1 MPGYM
6 NRIAYVDLSNK
17 QVRYE
22 EPEDTFYRRY
32 LGGWNLIALTL
43 LRETPAHLDPLGPAN
58 PLVVATGVAS
68 GIPVSGLARN
78 AVGAKSPLTGG
89 FGASEVGGFFQ
100 TELKRAGFDAIIVQ
114 GQAEYPLYLWIH
126 NGQVTLHDAAHL
138 WGQKTADALA
148 RIRTELGVPRARAM
162 LIGPG
167 AENLVPYAC
176 ISNDLKHFA
185 GRCGLGAVMGA
196 KKLKAIVAYGSQ
208 PVPVADPEKI
218 KALGQ
223 WMRKN
228 LHLAGNFPLWGTG
241 AVQELFEQQGNLPVR
256 NFSAGEYPQVKRQ
269 LPQTIREELGSTMEA
284 CYACAV
290 HCKKRVAAEKPYPI
304 DPQYGG
310 PEYETLAA
318 IGSNCCIADT
328 ALLCKANELLNAYTI
343 DTISFGVSL
352 AFAMEC
358 FEAGLLTLKDTDG
371 LELRF
376 GNGAVLLPAIEKVAR
391 REGFGAFLALGV
403 KAMAKELGGGS
414 ERFAMHVKGQP
425 YPMHEPRL
433 KRGLALGYAVS
444 PTGADHQHSLHD
456 TGTTTEA
463 GIEAMRPLGI
473 LEPVPLDD
481 FGADKVR
488 LAMRSST
495 ASVARNCTVLCQF
508 VPWSYPQIIELIQA
522 ATGWTDYSLYE
533 WMESGERAL
542 NLARLF
548 NLREGFSAADDWL
561 PQRSFEPPINGAL
574 KNQAV
579 QADQLREAIRLY
591 YGMMGWDPETG
602 IPTEGKL
609 RELGLDQY
617 VALAQSLQ
625 QKPEQPL

>member
-1 MPGYM
+1 MPGYR
-6 NRIAYVDLSNK
+6 NKIARVDLSNK

-22 EPEDTFYRRY
+22 EPGDAFYRQY
-32 LGGWNLIALTL
+32 LGGWNWIALTL
-43 LRETPAHLDPLGPAN
+43 LREMPAGADPLGPAN
-58 PLVVATGVAS
+58 PLIIASGVAS

-100 TELKRAGFDAIIVQ
+100 TELKRAGFDAIIVY
-114 GQAEYPLYLWIH
+114 GQAESPLYLWIH
-126 NGQVTLHDAAHL
+126 DGEVTLHDASHL

-148 RIRTELGVPRARAM
+148 QIRTEISAPRARAM

-176 ISNDLKHFA
+176 IANDLKHFA

-208 PVPVADPEKI
+208 PLPIADAERI
-218 KALGQ
+218 KELGQ

-228 LHLAGNFPLWGTG
+228 LHLAGNFPIWGTG

-256 NFSAGEYPQVKRQ
+256 NFREGEYPQVKCQ

-290 HCKKRVAAEKPYPI
+290 RCKKRVAAESPYHI

-318 IGSNCCIADT
+318 IGSNCGIADT
-328 ALLCKANELLNAYTI
+328 ALLCKANEVLNAYTI
-343 DTISFGVSL
+343 DTISFGVTL

-376 GNGAVLLPAIEKVAR
+376 GNGDVLLPAIEKVAK

-403 KAMAKELGGGS
+403 KEMARQLGGGS

-456 TGTTTEA
+456 TNTTTEA
-463 GIEAMRPLGI
+463 GIEGMRPVGI
-473 LEPVPLDD
+473 LKPVPLDD
-481 FGADKVR
+481 FGPDKVR
-488 LAMRSST
+488 LAIRSST
-495 ASVARNCTVLCQF
+495 ASVARNCTVMCQF
-508 VPWSYPQIIELIQA
+508 VPWSFSQIIDIIRA
-522 ATGWTDYSLYE
+522 ATGWADYSLYE

-579 QADQLREAIRLY
+579 RADELREAIRLY
-591 YGMMGWDPETG
+591 YSMMGWDPETG
-602 IPTEGKL
+602 VPTEGKL
-609 RELGLDQY
+609 RELGLDEY
-617 VALAQSLQ
+617 VALVQSFQ
-625 QKPEQPL
+625 R

>member
-1 MPGYM
+1 MPGYI
-6 NRIAYVDLSNK
+6 NRIAHVDLSSR
-17 QVRYE
+17 QIRYE
-22 EPEDTFYRRY
+22 EPGEEFYRRY
-32 LGGWNLIALTL
+32 LGGWSLIGLTL
-43 LRETPAHLDPLGPAN
+43 LHETPAHLDPLGPAN
-58 PLVVATGVAS
+58 PLIIATGVAS

-78 AVGAKSPLTGG
+78 AIGAKSPLTGC

-100 TELKRAGFDAIIVQ
+100 TELKRAGFDAIIVH
-114 GQAEYPLYLWIH
+114 GQAESPLYLWVCD
-126 NGQVTLHDAAHL
+126 GQIKLCDASHL

-148 RIRTELGVPRARAM
+148 QIRAEVGDSRARAM
-162 LIGPG
+162 LIGPA

-196 KKLKAIVAYGSQ
+196 KKLKAIVARGSQ

-218 KALGQ
+218 KELGQ
-223 WMRKN
+223 WMHKN
-228 LHLAGNFPLWGTG
+228 LHLAGNFHLWGTG
-241 AVQELFEQQGNLPVR
+241 AAQELFVQQGNLPVR
-256 NFSAGEYPQVKRQ
+256 NFSEGEYPQVKRQ
-269 LPQTIREELGSTMEA
+269 LPQTIRAELGSTMEA

-290 HCKKRVAAEKPYPI
+290 RCKKRVAAKVPYHI

-328 ALLCKANELLNAYTI
+328 ALLCKANELLNAYTL

-376 GNGAVLLPAIEKVAR
+376 GNGDVLLPAIEKVAR

-403 KAMAKELGGGS
+403 KEMARELGDGC

-456 TGTTTEA
+456 TSTSTMA
-463 GIEAMRPLGI
+463 GIEMLRPLGI
-473 LEPVPLDD
+473 LKPVPLDD
-481 FGADKVR
+481 FGPDKVR
-488 LAMRSST
+488 LAMRVSI

-508 VPWSYPQIIELIQA
+508 VPWSFPQIVDIIRA

-548 NLREGFSAADDWL
+548 NLREGLSAADDWL
-561 PQRSFEPPINGAL
+561 PQRSFEPPNNGVL

-579 QADQLREAIRLY
+579 QADQLRAAIRLY
-591 YGMMGWDPETG
+591 YSMMGWESETG

-609 RELGLDQY
+609 RQLGLNGHIQVHDDY
-617 VALAQSLQ
+617 
-625 QKPEQPL
+625 